1 MTALG
6 ALSVGLCVLMS
17 AFLLAVSG
25 PLRRANRFLA
35 GFLLLT
41 AIDLLGWTILL
52 FPPGWQVWFPLRLP
66 FGYLQMPLLCAY
78 VRALCF
84 PGQRSR
90 ADMTGGLAAILSAI
104 SLIPRAR
111 TILSPGL
118 SPGGS
123 TDQFVATGLDLAG
136 NDVALHLQFY
146 LYLAVMAVLLMRYR
160 ARRRETDDRAGQA
173 TLYWV
178 ATLLGISFAA
188 HMMVVAKSWA
198 WLGDDRQ
205 AYAWLQLCTGIVA
218 VGVNCALTFVAL
230 TRQSLFVGID
240 MPPAKGR
247 GRPVVPGSEFATID
261 AHALERLN
269 RYMIEQEP
277 FLDPALT
284 VRRLARRTGIAE
296 RDLSALLNRH
306 LGQHF
311 FDFVNQH
318 RVRRAS
324 ALLAD
329 PTHADKT
336 ILEIAHEA
344 GFNSKSSFNT
354 AFSKHCGV
362 TPTVFRRTGATAVT
376 G

>member
-35 GFLLLT
+35 SFLLLT

-52 FPPGWQVWFPLRLP
+52 FPPGWQAWFPLRLP
-66 FGYLQMPLLCAY
+66 FGYLQMTLLCAY

-84 PGQRSR
+84 PRQRSG
-90 ADMTGGLAAILSAI
+90 ADVTGGFAAAILSAI

-111 TILSPGL
+111 TILSPGGNID
-118 SPGGS
+118 P
-123 TDQFVATGLDLAG
+123 FVATGLDLAG
-136 NDVALHLQFY
+136 NDIALHLQFY
-146 LYLAVMAVLLMRYR
+146 LYLAIMAVLLVRYR
-160 ARRRETDDRAGQA
+160 AHRRETDDRAGQA

-178 ATLLGISFAA
+178 ATLLCISFAA
-188 HMMVVAKSWA
+188 HMLVLAKSWA
-198 WLGDDRQ
+198 WLGDDPQ
-205 AYAWLQLCTGIVA
+205 AHAWLQLCTGIVA

-240 MPPAKGR
+240 MPPIKGR
-247 GRPVVPGSEFATID
+247 GRPVVPGSESAAID
-261 AHALERLN
+261 ADALERLN
-269 RYMIEQEP
+269 RYMVEQEP

-318 RVRRAS
+318 RVRRAT

-329 PTHADKT
+329 PAHADKT
-336 ILEIAHEA
+336 ILEIAHEV

-362 TPTVFRRTGATAVT
+362 TPTVFRRTGATSVAA